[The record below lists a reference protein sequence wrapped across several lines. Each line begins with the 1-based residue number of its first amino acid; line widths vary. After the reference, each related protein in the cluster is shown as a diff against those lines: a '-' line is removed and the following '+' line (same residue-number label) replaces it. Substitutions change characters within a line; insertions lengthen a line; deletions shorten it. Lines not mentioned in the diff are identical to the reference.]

1 MTLQNIK
8 NFLEKFFRK
17 TYFPDKILL
26 HETPFKKYKK
36 FPGKI
41 FLQTL
46 LLGTCFSKWKRL

>member
-26 HETPFKKYKK
+26 HETPFKKIQKFSWKK
-36 FPGKI
+36 FFTNPT
-41 FLQTL
+41 FRDV
-46 LLGTCFSKWKRL
+46 FF